1 MVFTFTQQIN
11 LLALYTV
18 LGHTKTSFSCF
29 FSSPTFLSLSQFSF
43 PSLRFTFAAHAAEK
57 AFGDMAN
64 GILMYCNQATLQEL
78 GKATHVPVCRAGAVT
93 QQLSLLQFQ
102 KLEPFLF
109 KLKLKLHVIQEV
121 QATRSSLRWLDA
133 VQRKLIKL
141 THQFFFSPITQNSGT
156 KCFLNSANHITTFSL
171 GALHVVIVHTFPSLN
186 DWETHRTTPP
196 HTLLEVDTSGKKVQI
211 TSIPLGL
218 LSAKSLGNINAIRRI
233 FSKKIKAR
241 ILNWKR
247 TSL

>member
-29 FSSPTFLSLSQFSF
+29 FSSPTFLSLSHFSF

-78 GKATHVPVCRAGAVT
+78 GKATHVPVCRGGAVT
-93 QQLSLLQFQ
+93 QQLSLLQSQ

-109 KLKLKLHVIQEV
+109 KLKLKLYVIQEV

-171 GALHVVIVHTFPSLN
+171 GALRVVIVHTFPTLN
-186 DWETHRTTPP
+186 DWETHKNSSPTYTM
-196 HTLLEVDTSGKKVQI
+196 EVDTSGKKV
-211 TSIPLGL
+211 SH
-218 LSAKSLGNINAIRRI
+218 
-233 FSKKIKAR
+233 
-241 ILNWKR
+241 
-247 TSL
+247 

>member
-29 FSSPTFLSLSQFSF
+29 FSSPTFLSLSHFSF

-78 GKATHVPVCRAGAVT
+78 GKATHVPVCRGGAVT
-93 QQLSLLQFQ
+93 QQLSLLQSQ

-109 KLKLKLHVIQEV
+109 KLKLKLRVIQEV

-171 GALHVVIVHTFPSLN
+171 GALRVVIVHTFPTLN
-186 DWETHRTTPP
+186 DWETHKNNSPTYTM
-196 HTLLEVDTSGKKVQI
+196 EVDTSGKKV
-211 TSIPLGL
+211 SH
-218 LSAKSLGNINAIRRI
+218 
-233 FSKKIKAR
+233 
-241 ILNWKR
+241 
-247 TSL
+247 

>member
-29 FSSPTFLSLSQFSF
+29 FSSPTFLSLSHFSF

-78 GKATHVPVCRAGAVT
+78 GKATHVPVSRAGAVT
-93 QQLSLLQFQ
+93 QQLSLLQSQ

-109 KLKLKLHVIQEV
+109 KLKLKLRVIQEV
-121 QATRSSLRWLDA
+121 QATRSSLR
-133 VQRKLIKL
+133 
-141 THQFFFSPITQNSGT
+141 
-156 KCFLNSANHITTFSL
+156 
-171 GALHVVIVHTFPSLN
+171 
-186 DWETHRTTPP
+186 
-196 HTLLEVDTSGKKVQI
+196 
-211 TSIPLGL
+211 
-218 LSAKSLGNINAIRRI
+218 
-233 FSKKIKAR
+233 
-241 ILNWKR
+241 
-247 TSL
+247 